1 MFLFKRKGVYYLQY
15 EEPKTGQIKRI
26 STKQKMKKD
35 ALIFVSNYKK
45 IIEEKNQ
52 KKTISFDQFEKEY
65 LELKKKSS
73 SPSYIISI
81 KLTFKKFR
89 EANGNS
95 LLEDIRFN
103 QVETFIMN
111 IHSNSASLASLYYR
125 ILKAAF
131 NKAVEWE
138 YIKTNPLAKLKLP
151 RAKINLPLFINAGEL
166 ELILEHVND
175 EQLKQFYTLAL
186 HTGLRLNEILN
197 LRWSAID
204 FEEKLLKVEHSE
216 GFITKGKKERILPLN
231 SVVFKLLKDKFIS
244 LPIIHIEKN
253 DLIFCKYTGMK
264 LNGDYVSKQ
273 FKKALRK
280 TKGINKSLHLHS
292 LRHSFASLLV
302 QKGVSLYVV
311 KDLLGHT
318 DVRTTQIYSHL
329 QQQNFVDA
337 VKVLEN

>member
-1 MFLFKRKGVYYLQY
+1 MFLYKRKGIYYLQY
-15 EEPKTGQIKRI
+15 EEPRTGKKKRI

-35 ALIFVSNYKK
+35 ALSFVSDFKK
-45 IIEEKNQ
+45 MLEEKNQ
-52 KKTISFDQFEKEY
+52 TKTISFDQFEKEF
-65 LELKKKSS
+65 LELKEKSS
-73 SPSYIISI
+73 SPKHIVSI

-89 EANGNS
+89 EAIGNP

-103 QVETFIMN
+103 QVEAFILN
-111 IHSNSASLASLYYR
+111 IHSKSASLASLYYR

-138 YIKTNPLAKLKLP
+138 YLKTNPLAKLKLP
-151 RAKINLPLFINAGEL
+151 RAKTNLPLFIDAKEL
-166 ELILEHVND
+166 ELILEHVTD
-175 EQLKQFYTLAL
+175 EQLKHFYTLAL

-204 FEEKLLKVEHSE
+204 FEEKILKVEHTE
-216 GFITKGKKERILPLN
+216 GFMTKGKKERMIPLN
-231 SVVFKLLKDKFIS
+231 SIAFKLLKDKFMS
-244 LPIIHIEKN
+244 LPIINIDRN
-253 DLIFCKYTGMK
+253 VLIFSKCAGVK

-337 VKVLEN
+337 VKVLEQ